1 MKISNHGPVLNSD
14 EIVTLLDHIFESEN
28 FLPISIWGPHG
39 IGKTELV
46 KDYCKKRK
54 WNFAYVNLGQF
65 EEIGD
70 LHGIPIVSSSSND
83 PSIKVLKYISPDWV
97 PVTPGPGV
105 LLLDDFNRADDRIL
119 RCIMELFTT
128 GGLFSWKLPPG
139 WKIVCTANP
148 ENGLYAI
155 TNLDDA
161 MRTRLFNCSMEFEP
175 RAWCKWAQLSGVDP
189 RGIAFVLNYPEAVTG
204 KRTTPR
210 TIVQFFKLI
219 SGIDNL
225 KKEIVQVGVL
235 AAGLLDDTTVS
246 SFLSFVKD
254 ELHDLISIQEML
266 EAKPETDIEILIFN
280 SLKGKDGHIRVD
292 KISILIDRLI
302 TFFNAE
308 QYKFKEIHRDN
319 LARFIGIDGI
329 PKDIKTRLGMEIS
342 KITGLEARKL
352 MKNKIIA
359 NTLLASL

>member
-14 EIVTLLDHIFESEN
+14 EIVFLLDHIFENEI

-148 ENGLYAI
+148 DNGEYLVTI
-155 TNLDDA
+155 LDNA
-161 MRTRLFNCSMEFEP
+161 LLTRLLNCSMEFNP
-175 RAWCKWAQLSGVDP
+175 KNWAVWASENGIDR
-189 RGIAFVLNYPEAVTG
+189 RGIDFVLTYPEIFTG
-204 KRTTPR
+204 KKTTAR
-210 TIVQFFKLI
+210 SLVQFFKLI
-219 SGIDNL
+219 SSIPDL
-225 KKEIVQVGVL
+225 KKEIGKVGIL

-254 ELHDLISIQEML
+254 DLDLISIPEIL
-266 EAKPETDIEILIFN
+266 EAKHETEFSILKT
-280 SLKGKDGHIRVD
+280 LKGEDGHIRVD

-319 LARFIGIDGI
+319 LARFIAIDGF

-352 MKNKIIA
+352 LKNKIIA
-359 NTLLASL
+359 NILLASL

>member
-14 EIVTLLDHIFESEN
+14 EIVKLLDHILESQI

-70 LHGIPIVSSSSND
+70 LHGIPKVSSSSND

-204 KRTTPR
+204 KRTTAR
-210 TIVQFFKLI
+210 SLVQFFKLI
-219 SGIDNL
+219 SSISDL
-225 KKEIVQVGVL
+225 KKEIGKVGIL

-266 EAKPETDIEILIFN
+266 EAKPDDIEILIFN

-292 KISILIDRLI
+292 KISILVDRLI

-342 KITGLEARKL
+342 KIIGLEARKL
-352 MKNKIIA
+352 LKNKSIA
-359 NTLLASL
+359 NILLASI